1 MIVIQVFSIGHSNA
15 SSARV
20 TFWYTYNSNIKLV
33 FIKYT
38 WKTDEG
44 WSQLIVKTLIH
55 LPFRRLELM
64 LPMDFEL
71 ELLYWKKWVTQSVWI
86 TSLLNLTV
94 CLWNLLILLLL
105 FKLYVKCMPFLPQ
118 NVPLLPWNIHIY
130 TLTCHFP

>member
-44 WSQLIVKTLIH
+44 WSQLMVKTLIH
-55 LPFRRLELM
+55 LPIRRLELM

-71 ELLYWKKWVTQSVWI
+71 KNTILK
-86 TSLLNLTV
+86 TV
-94 CLWNLLILLLL
+94 C
-105 FKLYVKCMPFLPQ
+105 YSKCMNHVIVKSYSMFMKF
-118 NVPLLPWNIHIY
+118 
-130 TLTCHFP
+130 THFVTII